1 MNAELYPQFQ
11 LSTLHSE
18 LKDMAIVENIQF
30 IEKEIEGKGV
40 ILVAVSKTK
49 PVEML
54 MEAYNAGFKRFGENY
69 VQELVDKYEQ
79 MPKDIEWHFIGHLQS
94 NKVKYLA
101 PFVSLIHSVDSLKLL
116 QEINKQAAKQHR
128 VIDCLLQIYIAEED
142 TKSGM
147 TEEECLEIL
156 KSETLEKLPNIRI
169 VGLMGMTTLTE
180 DEDQIRKEF
189 KKLKDFFQSL
199 TINQP
204 PHSSLTTLSMGMSGD
219 YAIAIE
225 EGSTMIRV
233 GSKIF
238 GGRIYQK

>member
-1 MNAELYPQFQ
+1 
-11 LSTLHSE
+11 
-18 LKDMAIVENIQF
+18 MAIVENIQF

-40 ILVAVSKTK
+40 TLVAVSKTK

-94 NKVKYLA
+94 NKVKYIA
-101 PFVSLIHSVDSLKLL
+101 SFVSLIHSVDSLKLL
-116 QEINKQAAKQHR
+116 QEINKQAAKHNR

-156 KSETLEKLPNIRI
+156 KAETLEKLLNVRI
-169 VGLMGMTTLTE
+169 VGLMGMTTLTD
-180 DEDQIRKEF
+180 DETQIRKEF
-189 KKLKDFFQSL
+189 GKLYMFYKKLSTQ
-199 TINQP
+199 
-204 PHSSLTTLSMGMSGD
+204 HSELRTLSMGMSGD
-219 YAIAIE
+219 YGIAIE

>member
-1 MNAELYPQFQ
+1 
-11 LSTLHSE
+11 
-18 LKDMAIVENIQF
+18 MAIVENIQF

-40 ILVAVSKTK
+40 TLVAVSKTK

-94 NKVKYLA
+94 NKVKYIA

-116 QEINKQAAKQHR
+116 QEINKQAAKHNR

-147 TEEECLEIL
+147 TEDECLEIL
-156 KSETLEKLPNIRI
+156 KAETLEKLPNVRI
-169 VGLMGMTTLTE
+169 VGLMGMTTLTD
-180 DEDQIRKEF
+180 DETQIRKEF
-189 KKLKDFFQSL
+189 AKLKSFYQSL
-199 TINQP
+199 TINP
-204 PHSSLTTLSMGMSGD
+204 PLHLSLTTLSMGMSGD
-219 YAIAIE
+219 YGIAIE

-238 GGRIYQK
+238 GGRVLLQ

>member
-1 MNAELYPQFQ
+1 
-11 LSTLHSE
+11 
-18 LKDMAIVENIQF
+18 MAIVENIQF

-40 ILVAVSKTK
+40 TLVAVSKTK
-49 PVEML
+49 PVGML

-94 NKVKYLA
+94 NKVKYIA
-101 PFVSLIHSVDSLKLL
+101 SFVSLIHSVDSLKLL
-116 QEINKQAAKQHR
+116 QEINKQAAKHNR

-147 TEEECLEIL
+147 TEDECLEIL
-156 KSETLEKLPNIRI
+156 KAETLEKLPNVRI
-169 VGLMGMTTLTE
+169 IGLMGMTTLTE
-180 DEDQIRKEF
+180 DETQIRKEF
-189 KKLKDFFQSL
+189 NKLCVFFKELRTQNSEPQRRPL
-199 TINQP
+199 
-204 PHSSLTTLSMGMSGD
+204 STLSMGMSGD
-219 YAIAIE
+219 YGIAIE

-238 GGRIYQK
+238 GGRVLLQ

>member
-1 MNAELYPQFQ
+1 
-11 LSTLHSE
+11 
-18 LKDMAIVENIQF
+18 MAIVENIQF

-40 ILVAVSKTK
+40 TLVAVSKTK

-94 NKVKYLA
+94 NKVKYIA
-101 PFVSLIHSVDSLKLL
+101 SFVSLIHSVDSLKLL
-116 QEINKQAAKQHR
+116 QEINKQAAKNNR

-156 KSETLEKLPNIRI
+156 KAETLEKLPNVRI

-180 DEDQIRKEF
+180 DETQIRKEF
-189 KKLKDFFQSL
+189 KKLKNFYQSL
-199 TINQP
+199 TIN
-204 PHSSLTTLSMGMSGD
+204 HSQLTILSMGMSGD
-219 YAIAIE
+219 YGIAIE

>member
-1 MNAELYPQFQ
+1 
-11 LSTLHSE
+11 
-18 LKDMAIVENIQF
+18 MANVENIRF
-30 IEKEIEGKGV
+30 IEKQIEGKDV
-40 ILVAVSKTK
+40 TLVAVSKTK

-69 VQELVDKYEQ
+69 VQELVDKHET

-94 NKVKYLA
+94 NKVKYIA
-101 PFVSLIHSVDSLKLL
+101 SFVSLIHSVDSLKLL
-116 QEINKQAAKQHR
+116 QEINKQAAKNNR

-156 KSETLEKLPNIRI
+156 KVETLPNVRI
-169 VGLMGMTTLTE
+169 VGLMGMTTLT
-180 DEDQIRKEF
+180 DDKTQIRKEF
-189 KKLKDFFQSL
+189 KKLKDFYQTLTLNNSSL
-199 TINQP
+199 TI
-204 PHSSLTTLSMGMSGD
+204 LSMGMSGD
-219 YAIAIE
+219 YGLAIE
-225 EGSTMIRV
+225 EGSNMIRV

>member
-1 MNAELYPQFQ
+1 
-11 LSTLHSE
+11 
-18 LKDMAIVENIQF
+18 MAIVENIQF
-30 IEKEIEGKGV
+30 IEKEIEGKG
-40 ILVAVSKTK
+40 ITLVAVSKTK

-94 NKVKYLA
+94 NKVKYIA
-101 PFVSLIHSVDSLKLL
+101 SFVSLIHSVDSLKLL
-116 QEINKQAAKQHR
+116 QEINKQAAKHNR

-147 TEEECLEIL
+147 TEDECLEIL
-156 KSETLEKLPNIRI
+156 KAEMLEKLPNVRI

-180 DEDQIRKEF
+180 DETQIRKEF
-189 KKLKDFFQSL
+189 AKLKSFYQSL
-199 TINQP
+199 TINP
-204 PHSSLTTLSMGMSGD
+204 PLHLSLTTLSMGMSGD
-219 YAIAIE
+219 YGIAIE

-238 GGRIYQK
+238 GGRVLLQ

>member
-1 MNAELYPQFQ
+1 
-11 LSTLHSE
+11 
-18 LKDMAIVENIQF
+18 MAIVENIQF

-40 ILVAVSKTK
+40 TLVAVSKTK

-94 NKVKYLA
+94 NKVKYIA

-116 QEINKQAAKQHR
+116 QEINKQATKNNR
-128 VIDCLLQIYIAEED
+128 VLDCLLQIYIAEED

-156 KSETLEKLPNIRI
+156 KAETLEKLPNVRI
-169 VGLMGMTTLTE
+169 VGLMGMTTLTD
-180 DEDQIRKEF
+180 DETQIRKEF
-189 KKLKDFFQSL
+189 KKLKDFYSEL
-199 TINQP
+199 RT
-204 PHSSLTTLSMGMSGD
+204 PHSKLRTLSMGMSGD
-219 YAIAIE
+219 YGIAIE

>member
-1 MNAELYPQFQ
+1 
-11 LSTLHSE
+11 
-18 LKDMAIVENIQF
+18 MAIVENIQF

-40 ILVAVSKTK
+40 TLVAVSKTK

-69 VQELVDKYEQ
+69 VQELVDKYEA

-94 NKVKYLA
+94 NKVKYIA

-116 QEINKQAAKQHR
+116 QEINKQAAKHNR

-156 KSETLEKLPNIRI
+156 KAETLEKLPNVRI

-180 DEDQIRKEF
+180 DETQIRKEF
-189 KKLKDFFQSL
+189 GKLRVFYKKLRTQNSEFR
-199 TINQP
+199 
-204 PHSSLTTLSMGMSGD
+204 TLSMGMSGD
-219 YAIAIE
+219 YEIAIE

-238 GGRIYQK
+238 GGRIYN